1 MQRLHLVG
9 FTSELDGLIF
19 SANTGARSGGYV
31 VALDDELLNVI
42 RGVLARRDG
51 PRVAPL
57 APSPQ
62 ARGEQG
68 RSAPRGSG
76 ASALAPREIQARL
89 RAGRSIEEVA
99 LEAGV
104 DDEWIR
110 RFASPVFAEQA
121 HVVSRAV
128 RVVFDGD
135 GVGPSA
141 EPLLGSV
148 AANLAAQG
156 LVLTPDELAS
166 GWSAF
171 QMRDAAWVVQ
181 FRTLGAAKELV
192 ARWGF
197 DVRSGTLLA
206 LNRAAAELG
215 WLDGA
220 RSGRS
225 AFAAVTEDLPLAGA
239 APDDGDPPGRSGGH
253 GATTAPPPPAAA
265 SPRRR
270 RPAPAGTAASPP
282 ETSPPETSPPDTSPA
297 SPRPSQTASVT
308 HPSPAAAGDAGATS
322 GPARPAPRR
331 SPGGRRASPGARPV
345 GGDSPR
351 RHGAAVGE
359 GQTPLP
365 LVDTIVAAPGAGAA
379 LGPADPGPA
388 SPDAGGDVVSA
399 ASTAARATRRRVAPG
414 A

>member
-1 MQRLHLVG
+1 VQRLHLVG

-62 ARGEQG
+62 PRGEQG

-156 LVLTPDELAS
+156 MVLTSDELAS

-206 LNRAAAELG
+206 LNRPAAELG
-215 WLDGA
+215 WLDGT

-225 AFAAVTEDLPLAGA
+225 AFAAVTEDAPPAGA
-239 APDDGDPPGRSGGH
+239 APNDGDPPGRSGGR
-253 GATTAPPPPAAA
+253 GETTSPPASAAA

-282 ETSPPETSPPDTSPA
+282 ETSPAETSPPPSPPA
-297 SPRPSQTASVT
+297 PVT
-308 HPSPAAAGDAGATS
+308 RPSPAAAGDAGATS

-331 SPGGRRASPGARPV
+331 SPGGRRASPGGRPA

-351 RHGAAVGE
+351 RHGAVVGE

-379 LGPADPGPA
+379 LSPADPGPA
-388 SPDAGGDVVSA
+388 SPDVGGDAVSA

>member
-62 ARGEQG
+62 PRGEHG
-68 RSAPRGSG
+68 RSTPRGSG

-148 AANLAAQG
+148 AANLAALG

-206 LNRAAAELG
+206 LNRPAAELG
-215 WLDGA
+215 WLDGT

-225 AFAAVTEDLPLAGA
+225 AFAAVTEDVPLAGA
-239 APDDGDPPGRSGGH
+239 APEDGDPPGRRGGR
-253 GATTAPPPPAAA
+253 AAATAPPAPPAA

-270 RPAPAGTAASPP
+270 RPAPAAMPA
-282 ETSPPETSPPDTSPA
+282 SPPDTSQA
-297 SPRPSQTASVT
+297 ETSQ
-308 HPSPAAAGDAGATS
+308 
-322 GPARPAPRR
+322 ARPAPRR
-331 SPGGRRASPGARPV
+331 SPGGRRASPGGRAV

-365 LVDTIVAAPGAGAA
+365 LVDSIVAAPGSGAA
-379 LGPADPGPA
+379 LTAADPGPA
-388 SPDAGGDVVSA
+388 SPDAGGEVVSA
-399 ASTAARATRRRVAPG
+399 AATAARATRRRVAPG